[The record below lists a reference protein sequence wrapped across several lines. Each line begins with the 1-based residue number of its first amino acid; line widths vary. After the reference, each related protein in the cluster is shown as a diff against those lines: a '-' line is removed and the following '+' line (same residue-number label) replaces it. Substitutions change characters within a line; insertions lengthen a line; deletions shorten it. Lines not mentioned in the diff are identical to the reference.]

1 MGGGLSWGGA
11 GVAII
16 DRFGRLV
23 QGGLAPSRLP
33 VKCVAAETSGR
44 HVETAPSRASWKKAR
59 PRTRHRRSPEH
70 PLGDFPMNALSRLAA
85 AALVAATFAAQAAP
99 VTYDIDPQHTYP
111 SFEAD
116 HMGISTW
123 RGKFDRTS
131 GTVTMDREAGTG
143 SVKIVV
149 DMASGDFGLEA
160 LNKVARGKE
169 LFESAKYPKATFKGT
184 LQDFVDGAPT
194 KAVGTLEMHGKTN
207 PVTLDIRKFKCI
219 PHPMLKREDC
229 GADVYATID
238 REQFG
243 MDAGKAYGFSMA
255 VDLRIQVEA
264 IATK

>member
-1 MGGGLSWGGA
+1 
-11 GVAII
+11 
-16 DRFGRLV
+16 
-23 QGGLAPSRLP
+23 
-33 VKCVAAETSGR
+33 
-44 HVETAPSRASWKKAR
+44 
-59 PRTRHRRSPEH
+59 
-70 PLGDFPMNALSRLAA
+70 MNALSRLAA
-85 AALVAATFAAQAAP
+85 LALFATAAAQAAP
-99 VTYDIDPQHTYP
+99 VTYNIDPQHTYP

-143 SVKIVV
+143 SVTIVV
-149 DMASGDFGLEA
+149 DMKSADFGLEA
-160 LNKVARGKE
+160 LNKVAKGKQ

-184 LQDFVDGAPT
+184 LEGFADGAPT
-194 KAVGTLEMHGKTN
+194 RAVGTLELHGKTN
-207 PVTLDIRKFKCI
+207 PVTLDIKTFKCI
-219 PHPMLKREDC
+219 QHPMFKREDC
-229 GADVYATID
+229 GADIYATLD